1 MLVFYVKKPF
11 LLKKAFFPKKNDPK
25 MPFFQK
31 KNFGPK
37 NFFRPKMPKKP
48 NFSIKKM
55 FFGGSKR
62 VLGVKIAENSRKM
75 AKNHF
80 WTKNFFGHFWT
91 ILDLFG
97 TKNRFFHPKNLF
109 LSKIS
114 ILSKKNF
121 WLKNFD
127 FLQF

>member
-48 NFSIKKM
+48 NFSIKKC
-55 FFGGSKR
+55 FLGGQKGFWGSKWP
-62 VLGVKIAENSRKM
+62 KIVEKWPKTIFGPKIFSAIFGP
-75 AKNHF
+75 F
-80 WTKNFFGHFWT
+80 WTFLAPKIVFFTQKTYFC
-91 ILDLFG
+91 
-97 TKNRFFHPKNLF
+97 PK
-109 LSKIS
+109 
-114 ILSKKNF
+114 
-121 WLKNFD
+121 
-127 FLQF
+127 